1 MLLVRY
7 LRENSKEAIDALK
20 RRGYVDA
27 HKRVEDILAKDED
40 RRKTQLAVDTKDS
53 ELKEER
59 EKLLEEKQKLT
70 KERKKLEEEEW
81 KKLLEA
87 RKKLEEEE
95 ERKLKGEIIKL
106 IEERRKLEEEEKKL
120 IEEIKNLTKERRK
133 LEEEEKKLIEEI
145 KNLTKERE
153 KLKAHEAAL
162 QELVYQLPNIPHQ
175 DVPDGLVAADNVVS
189 RGSADTA
196 SPTPSGQPLRPH
208 WDLIG
213 AEGLDFSAASVST
226 GRGFVFFRGQVA
238 RLVRGLTH
246 FFLDKAVEAGY
257 EEIMPPL
264 LVNEASATGTGQL
277 PDKTGQMYRL
287 EADPYYLIPT
297 AEVPLTNLL
306 REQIV
311 PHKQLPVRYVG
322 YTPCFRREAG
332 SWGAKT
338 RGLNRLHQFDK
349 VEIVQI
355 CKPEESYDILEKMV
369 THVESL
375 LQSLELPYKLL
386 QLCAGELGFASAMT
400 YDFECYAKGQKRWLE
415 VSSVSNFE
423 DFQARR
429 MKMRY
434 RPPTGKVAFVHTLN
448 GSALA
453 LPRVLACL
461 LENGQATDH
470 IKLPKVLVPYTGFDS
485 LARRV

>member
-257 EEIMPPL
+257 EEIMPRCW
-264 LVNEASATGTGQL
+264 SMKL
-277 PDKTGQMYRL
+277 P
-287 EADPYYLIPT
+287 P
-297 AEVPLTNLL
+297 
-306 REQIV
+306 
-311 PHKQLPVRYVG
+311 PVRVNC
-322 YTPCFRREAG
+322 PIKQ
-332 SWGAKT
+332 AKCT
-338 RGLNRLHQFDK
+338 AS
-349 VEIVQI
+349 
-355 CKPEESYDILEKMV
+355 KP
-369 THVESL
+369 
-375 LQSLELPYKLL
+375 
-386 QLCAGELGFASAMT
+386 
-400 YDFECYAKGQKRWLE
+400 
-415 VSSVSNFE
+415 
-423 DFQARR
+423 
-429 MKMRY
+429 
-434 RPPTGKVAFVHTLN
+434 TL
-448 GSALA
+448 
-453 LPRVLACL
+453 
-461 LENGQATDH
+461 T
-470 IKLPKVLVPYTGFDS
+470 T
-485 LARRV
+485 